1 MKTLVLAIFTTC
13 LILSINAQTYS
24 LKADYLIDGHSD
36 KILKNPVVIVK
47 EDRII
52 EVSLSKNIH
61 DSVQVIDLEG
71 YTILPGLIDAHTHLL
86 VAGDGFTGY
95 EKDNYRHSATFRS
108 LRAVS
113 HLKKSLHNG
122 FTTIRDVCTEGAGYA
137 DVDLAKSVQL
147 GYIDGPRI
155 FPSTKGIA
163 ITGNYMPP
171 PMAQNWE
178 LTLPAGAQYVSG
190 KDECQKATRE
200 QIAHGAQWIKVFT
213 DWSHVTFNLDE
224 LTTIVNEAKKYG
236 VNVAAHATL
245 TEGIALAIEAGVKSI
260 EHGDGFTIELINKAI
275 EQDIFLCPTIT
286 VHGHI
291 NRNNDLSNKLFEM
304 LSKAYKMGLKIVLGS
319 DVGSFPWDDNQ
330 ARELQYYVE
339 NAGFLPMD
347 AIKSGTSLAAELL
360 DRSNDLGHIEK
371 GYIADII
378 AVKGNPLED
387 ITLLQKVDFV
397 MKNGVIYKNEVE

>member
-1 MKTLVLAIFTTC
+1 MKPFLLSIFTTT
-13 LILSINAQTYS
+13 LAFAINAQTYGI
-24 LKADYLIDGHSD
+24 KADYLIDGHSD
-36 KILKNPVVIVK
+36 KISKNPIVFVSK
-47 EDRII
+47 NRIV
-52 EVSLSKNIH
+52 EVSFSKDIP
-61 DSVQVIDLEG
+61 DSVQLIDLEG

-86 VAGDGFTGY
+86 VSGGGFTEY
-95 EKDNYRHSATFRS
+95 ENDNYRYSTTFRS

-113 HLKKSLHNG
+113 HLKTSLHNG

-137 DVDLAKSVQL
+137 DVDLAKSVRF
-147 GYIDGPRI
+147 GHIDGPRI

-178 LTLPAGAQYVSG
+178 LEMPSGAQYVSG

-200 QIAHGAQWIKVFT
+200 QIANGAQWIKVFV
-213 DWSHVTFNLDE
+213 DWWHVTFNLDE
-224 LTTIVNEAKKYG
+224 LTTIVNEAKKSG
-236 VNVAAHATL
+236 VNVAAHATYSD
-245 TEGIALAIEAGVKSI
+245 GIALAIEAGVKSI
-260 EHGDGFTIELINKAI
+260 EHGDGFTDELIKKAI
-275 EQDIFLCPTIT
+275 EKDIFLCPTIT
-286 VHGHI
+286 FHEHDNTDKI
-291 NRNNDLSNKLFEM
+291 ASNKRFEM

-319 DVGSFPWDDNQ
+319 DVGSYPWEVNQ
-330 ARELQYYVE
+330 AKELEYYVK
-339 NAGFLPMD
+339 NAGFSPMD

-360 DRSNDLGHIEK
+360 ERSNDLGQIKK

-397 MKNGVIYKNEVE
+397 MKDGKIYKNEIE